1 MQGKF
6 RRLPVGQTGGH
17 LIDRRQY
24 SPAGG
29 KAQQSAYRQRQQR
42 DGSGLL
48 QQTKAQLAGRGPHA
62 GQNTQPV
69 EPGLHGDLKGV
80 AQQKHQRRH
89 QQRQHPGQEG
99 KQQGRVVGIGDSIE
113 GQKGIVGLDLVVV
126 QPQPVPDE
134 TQRVIHSG
142 SVPEGQLH
150 HQGVRPGQPLVGGDG
165 IHLGKLFQRFRLR
178 PVGQGQPCLP
188 ATFLPQD
195 TVHLVGPGV
204 VKQAAEQRQKKGS
217 RQRRQGHRPDSGR
230 CMGQI
235 VPGKVFPHGPH
246 PRERSLTI
254 RPSLRVMTR
263 SAWAARASSWV
274 TSRMVWPRFL

>member
-1 MQGKF
+1 M
-6 RRLPVGQTGGH
+6 
-17 LIDRRQY
+17 
-24 SPAGG
+24 
-29 KAQQSAYRQRQQR
+29 
-42 DGSGLL
+42 
-48 QQTKAQLAGRGPHA
+48 
-62 GQNTQPV
+62 

-113 GQKGIVGLDLVVV
+113 RQKGIVGLDLVVV
-126 QPQPVPDE
+126 QPQPIPDE
-134 TQRVIHSG
+134 VQRVIHSG
-142 SVPEGQLH
+142 FVPEGQLH
-150 HQGVRPGQPLVGGDG
+150 HQNIWPGQPLIGGDG

-188 ATFLPQD
+188 AALLLENP
-195 TVHLVGPGV
+195 VHLVGPGV
-204 VKQAAEQRQKKGS
+204 VKQAAEQRQKKGGC
-217 RQRRQGHRPDSGR
+217 QRRQGHRPDSGR
-230 CMGQI
+230 GVGQI
-235 VPGKVFPHGPH
+235 VPGKALPHSPH

-263 SAWAARASSWV
+263 SAWAAKASSWV